1 MSERS
6 TVRVGIIGAG
16 AVSQVVHLPILT
28 ERPDVDVVAIA
39 DADLHKAEALARRFG
54 VPAVMDSDAL
64 LQFDEVDALV
74 LCTPNNLHEEMAVT
88 ALESGLD
95 LLVER
100 PLAASSAGAARVLEA
115 AEQSGRTLAVGVP
128 HRFRP
133 EVTALRSFVEGG
145 ALGDLFAA
153 RASWLT
159 RHLPGARTSWRSDRE
174 SAGGGALIDLGI
186 SAVDLCLWSIGFPDI
201 TTVSCALTGDGEAVE
216 HSGSLL
222 LQTAQGMAI
231 SIEVSNRLFA
241 SEDRYYLRVMGSE
254 GSASIP
260 PLEVFK
266 LLGGR
271 PMEVTPRQPK
281 PRGGENP
288 YTNAYRRLLDDW
300 VRTLAG
306 LAERQL
312 PREQVVVMK
321 IIEAAYRSAE
331 FGSEVDV
338 DSSY

>member
-1 MSERS
+1 
-6 TVRVGIIGAG
+6 
-16 AVSQVVHLPILT
+16 
-28 ERPDVDVVAIA
+28 
-39 DADLHKAEALARRFG
+39 
-54 VPAVMDSDAL
+54 
-64 LQFDEVDALV
+64 
-74 LCTPNNLHEEMAVT
+74 
-88 ALESGLD
+88 
-95 LLVER
+95 
-100 PLAASSAGAARVLEA
+100 
-115 AEQSGRTLAVGVP
+115 
-128 HRFRP
+128 
-133 EVTALRSFVEGG
+133 
-145 ALGDLFAA
+145 
-153 RASWLT
+153 
-159 RHLPGARTSWRSDRE
+159 
-174 SAGGGALIDLGI
+174 
-186 SAVDLCLWSIGFPDI
+186 
-201 TTVSCALTGDGEAVE
+201 
-216 HSGSLL
+216 
-222 LQTAQGMAI
+222 MAI

>member
-6 TVRVGIIGAG
+6 PIRVGIIGAG
-16 AVSQVVHLPILT
+16 AISQVVHLPILT

-39 DADLHKAEALARRFG
+39 DTDVHKAEALSRRFN
-54 VPAVMDSDAL
+54 VPVVMDSDDL

-74 LCTPNNLHEEMAVT
+74 LCTPNNLHEETAVT

-100 PLAASSAGAARVLEA
+100 PLAATSAGAARVLEA
-115 AEQSGRTLAVGVP
+115 AEKGGRILAVGAP
-128 HRFRP
+128 HRFWP
-133 EVTALRSFVEGG
+133 EATALRSFVEGG
-145 ALGDLFAA
+145 ELGDLFAA
-153 RASWLT
+153 RVSWLT
-159 RHLPGARTSWRSDRE
+159 RQLPGVRTNWRSDRD
-174 SAGGGALIDLGI
+174 SPGGGALVDLGN
-186 SAVDLCLWSIGFPDI
+186 SALDLCLWSVGFPDV
-201 TTVSCALTGDGEAVE
+201 TKVSCALTFDGDAVE
-216 HSGSLL
+216 HSGTLM
-222 LQTAQGMAI
+222 LQTAGDMAI
-231 SIEVSNRLFA
+231 SVEVSTRLFA

-300 VRTLAG
+300 VRSLAG

-312 PREQVVVMK
+312 PREQVALMK

-331 FGSEVDV
+331 FGSEVEV
-338 DSSY
+338 DA